1 MAVEFHL
8 LATPAMADEC
18 RQFLEPQKYYA
29 IKAGIEAHRA
39 HHTFLREQDFPMP
52 NLFRFKTLE
61 DRDRVQHFLQEWV
74 VRRQFWWMNAAK
86 NNFVEYGTAMGM
98 SADVI
103 GRHLTNAKQYKLLL
117 CVREARQY
125 MQHWL
130 EFVRVR
136 QARRAMPVSSMTVA
150 QPCVVDVVVDHEQP
164 ILVPVA
170 PLKKRFPEV
179 RPPVPFFA
187 GDPLSTPLSSCG
199 ALEQG
204 GNPQVIDETQAAEID
219 EIDVIDDDTKVD
231 QIAIDETQAAEIPG
245 ETKSVGET
253 EQEENEEEGPE
264 QVSSDP
270 YDFEQVCFGEEIVS
284 KHDLSAL
291 KDFAD
296 MDTQDALEYDESDND
311 DESAAAQSQAPG
323 EKAGNKRKRY
333 KRFLDEMKK
342 ACVPW
347 VEACVPVPVCEP
359 SRKSRKSTSLL

>member
-29 IKAGIEAHRA
+29 IKAGIEAHRERNA
-39 HHTFLREQDFPMP
+39 FLREQDFPMP

-219 EIDVIDDDTKVD
+219 DEIDVIDDDTKVD

-323 EKAGNKRKRY
+323 EKAGNPY
-333 KRFLDEMKK
+333 KRCLDEMTQ
-342 ACVPW
+342 
-347 VEACVPVPVCEP
+347 ACVPVPVCEP

>member
-29 IKAGIEAHRA
+29 IKAVIEAHRA

-219 EIDVIDDDTKVD
+219 
-231 QIAIDETQAAEIPG
+231 
-245 ETKSVGET
+245 
-253 EQEENEEEGPE
+253 
-264 QVSSDP
+264 
-270 YDFEQVCFGEEIVS
+270 
-284 KHDLSAL
+284 
-291 KDFAD
+291 
-296 MDTQDALEYDESDND
+296 
-311 DESAAAQSQAPG
+311 
-323 EKAGNKRKRY
+323 
-333 KRFLDEMKK
+333 
-342 ACVPW
+342 
-347 VEACVPVPVCEP
+347 
-359 SRKSRKSTSLL
+359 